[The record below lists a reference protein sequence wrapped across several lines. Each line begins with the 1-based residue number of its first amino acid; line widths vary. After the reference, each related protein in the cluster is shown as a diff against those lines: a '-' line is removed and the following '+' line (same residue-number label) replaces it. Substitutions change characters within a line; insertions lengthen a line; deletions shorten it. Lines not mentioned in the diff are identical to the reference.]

1 MEHLTY
7 DLELSI
13 MEHGG
18 TIYLGMISDIYEDHK
33 NLRNIFTKLVLSI
46 WHHRWFGIDQDYD
59 LEKCYHLEK
68 QKSLSMSLA
77 RESYAKKIRTT
88 PWTKNSRLRV
98 EQLDLSI
105 WSH

>member
-1 MEHLTY
+1 MKHLTY

-18 TIYLGMISDIYEDHK
+18 TIYLGMISDIYKDHK

-46 WHHRWFGIDQDYD
+46 RDHRWFGIDQDFD

-88 PWTKNSRLRV
+88 PWTKNSCLRV
-98 EQLDLSI
+98 EQVDLSI
-105 WSH
+105 YSH

>member
-1 MEHLTY
+1 MEHMMY

-88 PWTKNSRLRV
+88 SWTKNSRLRV

-105 WSH
+105 